1 MPVSIPLLI
10 MGSCVVLH
18 INTYKNITKK
28 LNDVATVKYHSS
40 SNIFL
45 NQQQPAVETFSNLEI
60 ISY

>member
-1 MPVSIPLLI
+1 
-10 MGSCVVLH
+10 MGKLRCPAYQYIQKH
-18 INTYKNITKK
+18 HQK